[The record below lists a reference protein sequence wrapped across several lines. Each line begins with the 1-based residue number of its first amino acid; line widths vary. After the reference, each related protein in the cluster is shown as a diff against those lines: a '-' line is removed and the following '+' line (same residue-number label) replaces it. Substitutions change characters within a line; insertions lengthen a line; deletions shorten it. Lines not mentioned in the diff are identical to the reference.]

1 MILYFQCVRIR
12 TRGLAISIIHHSYV
26 VQSGGQCHDCMSD
39 GKASKQRNRIRREYV
54 ADYVLYSYHNA
65 MYCIVGEI
73 ESEVQSEAESQNI
86 EQMISLFRP
95 QPSMPCLA
103 LHATHRH
110 ITLKGANP
118 G

>member
-39 GKASKQRNRIRREYV
+39 GKASKQRNRIRREYI

-73 ESEVQSEAESQNI
+73 ESEVQSEATNQYAMLGFACN
-86 EQMISLFRP
+86 P
-95 QPSMPCLA
+95 Q
-103 LHATHRH
+103 T